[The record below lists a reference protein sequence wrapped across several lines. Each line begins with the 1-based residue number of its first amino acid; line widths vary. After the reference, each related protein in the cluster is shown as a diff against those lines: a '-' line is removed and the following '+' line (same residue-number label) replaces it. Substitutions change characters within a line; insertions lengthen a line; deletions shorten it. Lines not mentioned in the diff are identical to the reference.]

1 MKQNLWKVGLIV
13 MQVLILPQA
22 FSQTSPSL
30 KEILDSALVIDHT
43 LQNSELGVELSK
55 IDQER
60 IKDAYMPRVEIDAK
74 GGYLYSAF
82 NLTSPA
88 FALPSMG
95 LALPEHTNNYQLSSF
110 VVTTNAKASILLYG
124 GGEVSNMKKANQAK
138 INAQT
143 VLLEKDKQEILSQT
157 LTAYDQLGML
167 KEVKKVLDGA
177 EKRLQENKITAEKAH
192 SYGIITAYELKKI
205 ELAQSQLQAKQREY
219 EGKRRLVLLQL
230 HVLTHIE
237 MNRLEL
243 LDVNLATIA
252 AEKQQ
257 SVTNKPELQA
267 LAYSI
272 EAYQYKLKA
281 AKTWWVPKVGASA
294 SLGYAGLL
302 NGNIQSKDPM
312 MMTGKPLDYRFNN
325 LNVFPLVNAGIGLK
339 WNVFDGREGIS
350 SVKKAKI
357 DLKIAQNNQQDAQEK
372 LDLNLQKTEIE
383 MQISEDQL
391 AEKDKSREIARNAMN
406 QASEEFKIGLIKSTQ
421 LIEAENDLQQAEM
434 EYAQAVFNQR
444 RASVTYLKAAGNLTI
459 EKIGK

>member
-1 MKQNLWKVGLIV
+1 MKQNSWKVGLIL

-22 FSQTSPSL
+22 FSQTTPSL

-43 LQNSELGVELSK
+43 LQNSELSVELSK

-88 FALPSMG
+88 FALPSLG
-95 LALPEHTNNYQLSSF
+95 LAVPEHTNNYQLSSL

-143 VLLEKDKQEILSQT
+143 VLLEKDKQEIMSQT

-177 EKRLQENKITAEKAH
+177 EKRLQENKITAEKAF
-192 SYGIITAYELKKI
+192 SYGIITSYELKKI
-205 ELAQSQLQAKQREY
+205 ELAQSQLHAKQREY

-243 LDVNLATIA
+243 LDVNLGTIA

-267 LAYSI
+267 LTYSI

-302 NGNIQSKDPM
+302 NGHLQSKDPM
-312 MMTGKPLDYRFNN
+312 MLSGKPLDYRFNN

-357 DLKIAQNNQQDAQEK
+357 DLKIAENTQRDAQEK

-391 AEKDKSREIARNAMN
+391 AAKDKAREIARNAMN

-421 LIEAENDLQQAEM
+421 LVEAENDLQQAEM
-434 EYAQAVFNQR
+434 EYAQAIFNQR
-444 RASVTYLKAAGNLTI
+444 RASVTYMKAAGNLTI

>member
-1 MKQNLWKVGLIV
+1 
-13 MQVLILPQA
+13 
-22 FSQTSPSL
+22 
-30 KEILDSALVIDHT
+30 
-43 LQNSELGVELSK
+43 
-55 IDQER
+55 
-60 IKDAYMPRVEIDAK
+60 
-74 GGYLYSAF
+74 
-82 NLTSPA
+82 
-88 FALPSMG
+88 
-95 LALPEHTNNYQLSSF
+95 
-110 VVTTNAKASILLYG
+110 
-124 GGEVSNMKKANQAK
+124 MKKANQAK

-143 VLLEKDKQEILSQT
+143 VLLEKDKQEIMSQT

-243 LDVNLATIA
+243 LDVNLATIV

-257 SVTNKPELQA
+257 SASNKPELQA

-434 EYAQAVFNQR
+434 EYAQAIFNQR

>member
-1 MKQNLWKVGLIV
+1 M
-13 MQVLILPQA
+13 
-22 FSQTSPSL
+22 
-30 KEILDSALVIDHT
+30 
-43 LQNSELGVELSK
+43 
-55 IDQER
+55 
-60 IKDAYMPRVEIDAK
+60 
-74 GGYLYSAF
+74 
-82 NLTSPA
+82 
-88 FALPSMG
+88 
-95 LALPEHTNNYQLSSF
+95 
-110 VVTTNAKASILLYG
+110 
-124 GGEVSNMKKANQAK
+124 
-138 INAQT
+138 
-143 VLLEKDKQEILSQT
+143 
-157 LTAYDQLGML
+157 
-167 KEVKKVLDGA
+167 
-177 EKRLQENKITAEKAH
+177 
-192 SYGIITAYELKKI
+192 
-205 ELAQSQLQAKQREY
+205 
-219 EGKRRLVLLQL
+219 LQL

-281 AKTWWVPKVGASA
+281 AKTWWIPKVGASA

-312 MMTGKPLDYRFNN
+312 MLTGKPLDYRFNN

-357 DLKIAQNNQQDAQEK
+357 DLKIAENNQRDAQEK

-391 AEKDKSREIARNAMN
+391 AEKDKAREIARNAMN

-434 EYAQAVFNQR
+434 EYAQAIFNQR
-444 RASVTYLKAAGNLTI
+444 RASVTYMKAAGNLTI